1 MSDEVNSEKQKLTAK
16 TIILIGLILLIIL
29 NFTSFLNLIKYLYGI
44 FSPLLIGA
52 GIAFVLN
59 IITTRYEKIYFPKS
73 NNKILIKARRGVSI
87 ILSILTIVLAMYFFL
102 NILIPQVTQFVQLA
116 STELPIIY
124 ENTIEWIMKHAENYP
139 IIREKIGEFNISG
152 EAALNRLLE
161 LLNNWAFGSVS
172 FIGIVFSKIVEILL
186 AIVFSIYVLFDKD
199 KIRGNFNKLINAT
212 LNASRRENLAKVIQT
227 ADETFTDFFL
237 GQFKE
242 AFILGVLCTIG
253 MLIFRFPYATTIGSV
268 VGLTAL
274 IPMVGA
280 YLGATVGF
288 LLIFIVNPFKAIL
301 FLLFIVILQQVE
313 GSFIYPKV
321 VGHSI
326 GLPGIWVFAAI
337 IVGGGLMGIIGILL
351 GVPLVATIYKLIG
364 KSISKNTN

>member
-1 MSDEVNSEKQKLTAK
+1 MPSYSVIP
-16 TIILIGLILLIIL
+16 IICLMPLPHLYWILL
-29 NFTSFLNLIKYLYGI
+29 F
-44 FSPLLIGA
+44 
-52 GIAFVLN
+52 
-59 IITTRYEKIYFPKS
+59 
-73 NNKILIKARRGVSI
+73 
-87 ILSILTIVLAMYFFL
+87 
-102 NILIPQVTQFVQLA
+102 
-116 STELPIIY
+116 
-124 ENTIEWIMKHAENYP
+124 
-139 IIREKIGEFNISG
+139 
-152 EAALNRLLE
+152 
-161 LLNNWAFGSVS
+161 
-172 FIGIVFSKIVEILL
+172 
-186 AIVFSIYVLFDKD
+186 FSIYVLFDKD

>member
-1 MSDEVNSEKQKLTAK
+1 MSDEVNSEKQKLTTK
-16 TIILIGLILLIIL
+16 TIILIGIILLIIL
-29 NFTSFLNLIKYLYGI
+29 NFTRFLNLIKTLYGI
-44 FSPLLIGA
+44 FSPLLLGA

-59 IITTRYEKIYFPKS
+59 IIATRYEKIYFTNS
-73 NNKILIKARRGVSI
+73 SNKILIKTRRGVSI
-87 ILSILTIVLAMYFFL
+87 ILSILTIILAIYFFL
-102 NILIPQVTQFVQLA
+102 NILIPQITQFVQLA

-139 IIREKIGEFNISG
+139 IIREKIGELNISG

-161 LLNNWAFGSVS
+161 LLNNWAFGSFS

-186 AIVFSIYVLFDKD
+186 AIVFSIYVLFDKE
-199 KIRGNFNKLINAT
+199 KIRGNFNKLINAY
-212 LNASRRENLAKVIQT
+212 LSAGRRENLAKVLET

-242 AFILGVLCTIG
+242 ALILGVLCTIG

-288 LLIFIVNPFKAIL
+288 LLIFIVDPFKAIL
-301 FLLFIVILQQVE
+301 FLVFIVILQQAE

-364 KSISKNTN
+364 KSINKNTN